1 MNVKWYEKKL
11 NEQKEEYELKLK
23 KVNDRVSEL
32 EKEVKE
38 MKEIF
43 LKLKN
48 VFIDYK

>member
-1 MNVKWYEKKL
+1 MKL
-11 NEQKEEYELKLK
+11 NEQKEEYEFKLK